1 MEMSSPTVASGPP
14 DGSDRGAD
22 ASTVLWDGLMAGAIG
37 ALVVA
42 LWFLVRDI
50 AAGHPLH
57 TPGLLAAALLEGPSA
72 AAGGVEF
79 EAGPVALYSLIHLAA
94 FWAFGTG
101 VVLAARKL
109 SGAARTAALL
119 AAFVLLEGGVY
130 AVAAAVWPPVAADL
144 PLWSVLAAN
153 TLAAA
158 GIAYYLKLRTGRLL

>member
-1 MEMSSPTVASGPP
+1 MEMSSPPAASAPP
-14 DGSDRGAD
+14 AGSDRGAD
-22 ASTVLWDGLMAGAIG
+22 TSTILWDGLMAGAIG

-57 TPGLLAAALLEGPSA
+57 TPGLLATALLEGPSA

-79 EAGPVALYSLIHLAA
+79 RAGPVAIYSLIHLAA
-94 FWAFGTG
+94 FSAFGAG

-109 SGAARTAALL
+109 SGAVRTAALL
-119 AAFVLLEGGVY
+119 AAFVLLEGGAY
-130 AVAAAVWPPVAADL
+130 GVAAAVWPPVAADL

-153 TLAAA
+153 LLAAA
-158 GIAYYLKLRTGRLL
+158 AIGYFLSLRTGRLL